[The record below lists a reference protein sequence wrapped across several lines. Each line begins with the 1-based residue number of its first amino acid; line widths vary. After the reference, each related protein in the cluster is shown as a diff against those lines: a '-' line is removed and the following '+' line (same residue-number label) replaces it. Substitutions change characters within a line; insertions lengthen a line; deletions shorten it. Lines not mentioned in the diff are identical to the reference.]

1 MRRIPG
7 PEEEPTALMGC
18 LWWGRGGG
26 CQGFALP
33 LTGMVR
39 AAGGTVSGEEEELAL
54 ACRHS
59 LVPYGPSLECL
70 TCPFFRPGALAG
82 PRGLGGRWT
91 VTGCGTHLE
100 ASHTAG
106 AYVVDN
112 TCDVGLGRR
121 CGRQDC

>member
-1 MRRIPG
+1 M
-7 PEEEPTALMGC
+7 E
-18 LWWGRGGG
+18 GG

-33 LTGMVR
+33 LPGMVR
-39 AAGGTVSGEEEELAL
+39 AGGGRVSGEEEELAL
-54 ACRHS
+54 ACRHP
-59 LVPYGPSLECL
+59 LVPFGPSLECL

-82 PRGLGGRWT
+82 PCGLGGGWT

-106 AYVVDN
+106 TYVMHK
-112 TCDVGLGRR
+112 TCDVGLARR